1 MWYGDPEQMGN
12 WSSRPRVGA
21 FRSKSPIEM
30 SRGGTPQAISS
41 ESSAEK
47 HFAAS
52 RNDDG
57 LFIKQ
62 ASVNVEPT
70 SNFRFVADTHST
82 TPSAWIRDSAA
93 EKSFTIRIPAVHH

>member
-1 MWYGDPEQMGN
+1 MGN
-12 WSSRPRVGA
+12 WSSRRRLEA
-21 FRSKSPIEM
+21 FHSRSLIKM

-41 ESSAEK
+41 ESSTDR

-62 ASVNVEPT
+62 ASGKP
-70 SNFRFVADTHST
+70 RFTKVIDTEQAFCNALQSLIERKLL
-82 TPSAWIRDSAA
+82 PPG
-93 EKSFTIRIPAVHH
+93 TIPQ